1 MATIAKAAAPAN
13 PIKATQATNPI
24 KATQATNPIKATQA
38 TQATNPIKATR
49 IKKTTPQT
57 AQLETFVSSLGV
69 QFGTELYLCNQQVYL
84 NADVIMPI
92 LSVQMKWFLQNSETP
107 LHYIRIKTKTGTS
120 GIYINKYGMTK
131 LLGQSKEAVAF
142 RLQDYIYELLYKMET
157 QDSVSKEDLV
167 SRTKFIKI
175 SEDLTMYQNA
185 ASKSAE
191 ESIELKESIESL
203 RYDYANAD
211 SEREKLKNNVTTLQE
226 YIKELES
233 DVESYKTIANKLARY
248 VRIKSKNPPNEAYDE
263 SLDVDADDDAE
274 ELDEATDLKITT
286 DAIKA
291 RSKLKVY
298 NKHILKRAS
307 DLANSRNTE
316 TKQLTN
322 STTGSSTTANSSSN
336 ANTSTNSSNTAI
348 TAKPATKPYTLLK
361 SAIGDFADYRWA
373 LSDVACTDEFKSASM
388 DYSAG
393 ETDTPPADMLWY
405 ADLVLSDEKRKM
417 ISLFLSLKDTLDE
430 SVISQLVY

>member
-1 MATIAKAAAPAN
+1 MATIAKAAVPAN
-13 PIKATQATNPI
+13 PVKATQATNSI
-24 KATQATNPIKATQA
+24 KAVAA
-38 TQATNPIKATR
+38 NPIKATR

-211 SEREKLKNNVTTLQE
+211 SEREKLKNNVNTLQE

-233 DVESYKTIANKLARY
+233 DVESYKTVANKLARY

-322 STTGSSTTANSSSN
+322 SANANSSTTANSSSN

-405 ADLVLSDEKRKM
+405 ADLMLSDEKRKM